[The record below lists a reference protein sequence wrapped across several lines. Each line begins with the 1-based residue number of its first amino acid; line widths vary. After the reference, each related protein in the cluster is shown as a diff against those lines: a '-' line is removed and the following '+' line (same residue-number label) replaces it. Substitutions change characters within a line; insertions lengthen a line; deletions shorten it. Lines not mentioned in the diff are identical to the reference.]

1 MIFFLTLQQIQLR
14 KKKSYANKR
23 NEQHLSCT
31 AGGWGK
37 LPTLI
42 SSCFLL
48 ILINFKSFSGAS
60 LTFLNNQEIQDGG
73 SKMAVGIS

>member
-1 MIFFLTLQQIQLR
+1 MQTKETSNIYPVQM
-14 KKKSYANKR
+14 
-23 NEQHLSCT
+23 
-31 AGGWGK
+31 AGGGK

-42 SSCFLL
+42 SICFLL